1 MFVGH
6 AALAF
11 AVVARFATRRWGWRR
26 RDALVVGLVAA
37 AFAAIPDVDMLYAP
51 VGLLGAR
58 LDALALASAFW
69 STSTV
74 VHRGVTHSLVV
85 AGVVGVLAVACFVGY
100 RRGYRS
106 RRGVAAAT
114 LIGTGLVAGVAL
126 DAGVLGGLVTAAFVA
141 SAVVVSWLVARR
153 TTLGPRPFAAAAA
166 FGLLSHPFGDL
177 FTGEPPAFLYPFEAV
192 LFAERVSLAGDP
204 TLHLLAAFAV
214 ELLTIWFAVAVYL
227 DYSDL
232 RLRETVLPRVAIAA
246 GYAAS
251 VFLIPPP
258 TLDLSY
264 PFVLSVVAC
273 GAVGAVPRVRLV
285 GDRRVTVPDRRT
297 ALVTAL
303 SAVTVA
309 WAAYA
314 VAYLLL

>member
-11 AVVARFATRRWGWRR
+11 AVVAGLAARRWQWPR
-26 RDALVVGLVAA
+26 RDALVIGLVAG

-51 VGLLGAR
+51 VGLLGTR

-85 AGVVGVLAVACFVGY
+85 AGVVAVVAVAYVLG
-100 RRGYRS
+100 RRRRS
-106 RRGVAAAT
+106 RPLVAGAA
-114 LIGTGLVAGVAL
+114 LLGIGLVAGVAA
-126 DAGVLGGLVTAAFVA
+126 DAGTLGGLVTAAFVV
-141 SAVVVSWLVARR
+141 SAVVVGEVAVRR
-153 TTLGPRPFAAAAA
+153 TTLGVGSFAAAAA
-166 FGLLSHPFGDL
+166 FGLLSHPFGDV
-177 FTGEPPAFLYPFEAV
+177 FTGTPPVFLYPFDAV
-192 LFAERVSLAGDP
+192 LLAERVALAGDP

-214 ELLTIWFAVAVYL
+214 ELLTVWLAVGVL
-227 DYSDL
+227 FDRSDV
-232 RLRETVLPRVAIAA
+232 RFRDATLPRIAVAA

-264 PFVLSVVAC
+264 PFVLSVVAV
-273 GAVGAVPRVRLV
+273 GAVGAVPRVRIV
-285 GDRRVTVPDRRT
+285 GDRRVSVPDRTT